1 MSVAV
6 MDMRN
11 WHIKPRAKGT
21 QHCWILLFCVCLH
34 TLLLVA
40 ACCWELLRKYYN
52 RSKVWLR
59 ANGSPNIV
67 GPTMLGIVASA
78 YKTVIFIRPKRWLW
92 QFTQLYLKRHFS
104 AKMNCAY
111 FYVTPFPLPTRL
123 GLLQLGLWRKNGWLR
138 PCHRGN
144 LSSLFLNNSVSSFT
158 YHPSSLT
165 RGTFRQVPT
174 SELVYVLWNVPIQI
188 FAICYI
194 ILEVYDGFRYRKGL
208 HSTLGWYII

>member
-1 MSVAV
+1 
-6 MDMRN
+6 MDMQN
-11 WHIKPRAKGT
+11 WLIKPRAKGT
-21 QHCWILLFCVCLH
+21 QHCWMLLFCVCLH
-34 TLLLVA
+34 TLLLVD
-40 ACCWELLRKYYN
+40 ACCWELLWKYYN
-52 RSKVWLR
+52 RSNVWLR

-78 YKTVIFIRPKRWLW
+78 NKTVIFIRPKRWLW

-158 YHPSSLT
+158 
-165 RGTFRQVPT
+165 
-174 SELVYVLWNVPIQI
+174 
-188 FAICYI
+188 
-194 ILEVYDGFRYRKGL
+194 
-208 HSTLGWYII
+208 